1 MRAIIGAITIVMLVA
16 TINCGHTKQAKT
28 PLVLKER
35 IVVYESE
42 VQAAIDSLQLRIL
55 KCEAVMDE
63 CCKIVEKML
72 KKDGN

>member
-1 MRAIIGAITIVMLVA
+1 MHVIIGVITIVMLVA
-16 TINCGHTKQAKT
+16 TINCASSKQAKT

-42 VQAAIDSLQLRIL
+42 VQAVIDSLQLRIL
-55 KCEAVMDE
+55 ECEAVMDE